1 MINFKKIWH
10 KFDNVTWVLLIV
22 NLLSYLYNIK
32 VNGMRT
38 ITGLNT
44 NQELVHIGATSHQHN
59 LLTIFTAIFSHA
71 SLLHFAI
78 NMISLLLLSEL
89 ITHYFSKSW
98 YIFTYLGSGIIGNVF
113 SRIINPDLLT
123 LGASGSI
130 FGLVG
135 MLVAGVILRN
145 KITEFKSMTSS
156 ILLLAG
162 GFIVFT
168 FIDSNVNIVAHLT
181 GLLVGMAVTFIFV
194 YVFKDKVR

>member
-1 MINFKKIWH
+1 MSVLKKIWH

-22 NLLSYLYNIK
+22 NSLSYLYNIK
-32 VNGMRT
+32 VNGMRA
-38 ITGLNT
+38 ITGLTT

-59 LLTIFTAIFSHA
+59 FLTMFTAIFSHA

-98 YIFTYLGSGIIGNVF
+98 YIFTYLGSGIIGNIF

-145 KITEFKSMTSS
+145 ILTEFKSMTSS

-162 GFIVFT
+162 GYIVFT

>member
-1 MINFKKIWH
+1 MSVLKKIWH
-10 KFDNVTWVLLIV
+10 KFDIVTWVLLIV
-22 NLLSYLYNIK
+22 NSLSYLYNIK
-32 VNGMRT
+32 VNGMRA
-38 ITGLNT
+38 ITGLTT

-59 LLTIFTAIFSHA
+59 LLTMFIAIFSHA

-98 YIFTYLGSGIIGNVF
+98 YIFTYLGSGIIGNIF

-145 KITEFKSMTSS
+145 ILTEFKSMTSS

-162 GFIVFT
+162 GYIVFT

-194 YVFKDKVR
+194 YVFKDRVR